1 MERSIK
7 LATLVLS
14 SVLSFTATANA
25 EVPNIP
31 VHKEVQPLKGEGI
44 KAGGVL
50 TQIIQ
55 HTAKVVAIHYVNRT
69 LSLETE
75 DGKTIELDVSQDAK
89 NFSNIQTDDLVTVE
103 YLESITL

>member
-14 SVLSFTATANA
+14 TVLSFTATANA
-25 EVPNIP
+25 EVANLP

-50 TQIIQ
+50 TQIIR
-55 HTAKVVAIHYVNRT
+55 HTAKVVAIH
-69 LSLETE
+69 
-75 DGKTIELDVSQDAK
+75 
-89 NFSNIQTDDLVTVE
+89 
-103 YLESITL
+103 